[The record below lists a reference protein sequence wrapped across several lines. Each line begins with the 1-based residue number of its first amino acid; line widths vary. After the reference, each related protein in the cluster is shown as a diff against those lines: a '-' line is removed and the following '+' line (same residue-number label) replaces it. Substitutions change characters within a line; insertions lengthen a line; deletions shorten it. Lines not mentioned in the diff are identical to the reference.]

1 MTTLLNEL
9 KKEQSQTLTEN
20 GAATFNTTLNAN
32 LDFFAMGASL
42 RERNEVEVILLF
54 SKAFAEDKLIALK
67 NLFYI
72 RDIRGGQGERKTVRT
87 CLKWLANNYPS
98 AVSANMSN
106 IIHYGRW
113 DDLFSL
119 KGTKVWQDVLAI
131 VKNKWF
137 FDTTVDLFWKWMP
150 SNNTSSKEAR
160 KLAEEFTKHLGISP
174 RTYRKRLSEMRQ
186 KLKIVERNMCAK
198 EWNQINYPAVP
209 SRAALN
215 YSKAF
220 LKNDHARYTQYLSDV
235 KSGKTKINAATLYPY
250 DVVAKAWDYNLVNP
264 PENASTLDALW
275 NALPNY
281 MPDDHGNGLVVA
293 DVSGSM
299 SGLPMQV
306 SISLAMYISE
316 RNKGIFKDHF
326 ITFSEKPQ
334 LQTVTGSTIA
344 EKVGH
349 LMRADW
355 GMNTNLEAVFDLIL
369 KKAVDAKIPANEMPD
384 KVYIISDMEF
394 DVAAKNPQSTLFDII
409 DSNYNS
415 AGYIR
420 PELVFWNVNSRNNN
434 TPVRFDQRGVCL
446 VSGCSPAILTSLL
459 GGDIESPQH
468 LMLSTLN
475 VERYE
480 RVIVG

>member
-9 KKEQSQTLTEN
+9 KKHQSETITEN

-42 RERNEVEVILLF
+42 RERNETEVILLF
-54 SKAFAEDKLIALK
+54 SKAFAEDKLLALK

-72 RDIRGGQGERKTVRT
+72 RDIRGGAGERKTFRT
-87 CLKWLANNYPS
+87 CLKWLADMYPS
-98 AVSANMSN
+98 AVAANYSN
-106 IIHYGRW
+106 VVHYGRW
-113 DDLFSL
+113 DDLFTL
-119 KGTKVWQDVLAI
+119 KGTKVWFDILGI

-150 SNNTSSKEAR
+150 SNNTSSNEAR
-160 KLAEEFTKHLGISP
+160 KLAEEFTKHLGITP
-174 RTYRKRLSEMRQ
+174 RTYRKRLSEMRKQ
-186 KLKIVERNMCAK
+186 LKIVERNMCSK
-198 EWNQINYPAVP
+198 EWDQINYSAVP
-209 SRAALN
+209 SKASLN

-250 DVVAKAWDYNLVNP
+250 DIVAKAWDHTIVSS
-264 PENASTLDALW
+264 PENAATLDVLW

-326 ITFSEKPQ
+326 ITFSGTPQ
-334 LQTVTGSTIA
+334 LQKITGSTIF
-344 EKVGH
+344 EKVSH
-349 LMRADW
+349 LQRADW
-355 GMNTNLEAVFDLIL
+355 GMNTDLEAVFDLIL
-369 KKAVDAKIPANEMPD
+369 RKAVSAKIPANEMPD

-394 DVAAKNPQSTLFDII
+394 DVAAQNPKSTLFDLI

-415 AGYIR
+415 AGYVR

-446 VSGCSPAILTSLL
+446 VSGCSPSILKSLL
-459 GGDIESPQH
+459 AGEIESPQQ

-480 RVIVG
+480 RVVV

>member
-9 KKEQSQTLTEN
+9 KNEQAKSFTEN

-32 LDFFAMGASL
+32 LDFFSMGASC
-42 RERNEVEVILLF
+42 RERNETEIILLF
-54 SKAFAEDKLIALK
+54 SKALFEDKLIALK

-72 RDIRGGQGERKTVRT
+72 RDVRGGQGERKTVRT
-87 CLKWLANNYPS
+87 CLKWLGQNYPQIL
-98 AVSANMSN
+98 SANMSN

-113 DDLFSL
+113 DDLFVL

-137 FDTTVDLFWKWMP
+137 FDSNVDLFWKWMP
-150 SNNTSSKEAR
+150 SNNTSSKESR

-174 RTYRKRLSEMRQ
+174 RTYRKRLSEMRE

-198 EWNQINYPAVP
+198 EWDQINYPAVP
-209 SRAALN
+209 SKAALN

-220 LKNDHARYTQYLSDV
+220 TRHDAVRYAQFLSDV
-235 KSGKTKINAATLYPY
+235 NSGNTKINASTLYPY
-250 DVVAKAWDYNLVNP
+250 DIVGKVLNYDI
-264 PENASTLDALW
+264 STLDALW

-326 ITFSEKPQ
+326 ITFSGNPQ
-334 LQTVTGSTIA
+334 LQQVIGNSIA
-344 EKVGH
+344 EKVAH
-349 LMRADW
+349 LQTADW
-355 GMNTNLEAVFDLIL
+355 GMNTDLEAVFNLIL
-369 KKAVDAKIPANEMPD
+369 NKAVSAQLPANEMPD

-394 DVAAKNPQSTLFDII
+394 DVAAKNPKSTLFDII

-415 AGYIR
+415 AGYVR
-420 PELVFWNVNSRNNN
+420 PELIFWNVNSKNNN
-434 TPVRFDQRGVCL
+434 VPVKFDQRGVCL
-446 VSGCSPAILTSLL
+446 VSGCSPSILTSLL
-459 GGDIESPQH
+459 GGSIDSPQQ
-468 LMLSTLN
+468 LMLTTLN
-475 VERYE
+475 VERYD
-480 RVIVG
+480 RVTLG